1 MTLILETPK
10 SDIHRCPACGAQCA
24 VERDLMALARDAGQR
39 IRVACHKCDEVFQP
53 LNDNVST
60 DILPGAA
67 QPSRPN
73 PNPRVGVCSTCGGS
87 FSVPPLAA
95 GEAVMVE
102 CPHCR
107 HLMQPDEVGHADV
120 MDEFAG
126 IMQPPSKL
134 QKRAGTVLALLLA
147 GALLAGFAAMAIFK
161 ITPMPTPFG
170 LDAVSAPHFAVTE
183 ARFDSALDG
192 ADGAILVTVGF
203 ANLGTAPARRSGSS
217 SVFWTPPANPSSHG
231 RSPSAKRRAGG
242 RDADSQNVGNAGR
255 VIAIS
260 PYPCRRRT
268 EGLAPVR
275 NDLVARLLRLVIE
288 NFRRKAGARMSR
300 PVASSSRR
308 MMFGDHSLGPY
319 RAAPSLK
326 ISIIFGEIS
335 SGTPARSA
343 SSWNRLMSLMTRSI
357 VKLMSRLPF
366 RITWLSVSWTKE
378 FPDEM
383 RIAS

>member
-126 IMQPPSKL
+126 IMQPPFET
-134 QKRAGTVLALLLA
+134 A
-147 GALLAGFAAMAIFK
+147 
-161 ITPMPTPFG
+161 
-170 LDAVSAPHFAVTE
+170 E
-183 ARFDSALDG
+183 ARRHRPGIASC
-192 ADGAILVTVGF
+192 
-203 ANLGTAPARRSGSS
+203 
-217 SVFWTPPANPSSHG
+217 
-231 RSPSAKRRAGG
+231 RRA
-242 RDADSQNVGNAGR
+242 
-255 VIAIS
+255 
-260 PYPCRRRT
+260 
-268 EGLAPVR
+268 
-275 NDLVARLLRLVIE
+275 
-288 NFRRKAGARMSR
+288 
-300 PVASSSRR
+300 SRR
-308 MMFGDHSLGPY
+308 LCRHGDFQDNANANAV
-319 RAAPSLK
+319 RA
-326 ISIIFGEIS
+326 
-335 SGTPARSA
+335 
-343 SSWNRLMSLMTRSI
+343 
-357 VKLMSRLPF
+357 
-366 RITWLSVSWTKE
+366 
-378 FPDEM
+378 
-383 RIAS
+383 

>member
-161 ITPMPTPFG
+161 VTPMPTPFG

-183 ARFDSALDG
+183 ARFDAALDG

-203 ANLGTAPARRSGSS
+203 ANLGTAPGAPERVVVSLLDASGA
-217 SVFWTPPANPSSHG
+217 P
-231 RSPSAKRRAGG
+231 
-242 RDADSQNVGNAGR
+242 
-255 VIAIS
+255 VITRPIAVREA
-260 PYPCRRRT
+260 P
-268 EGLAPVR
+268 LAPGDKRVLTAR
-275 NDLVARLLRLVIE
+275 MAVKPDRIRDIAVSLVAAE
-288 NFRRKAGARMSR
+288 TGN
-300 PVASSSRR
+300 
-308 MMFGDHSLGPY
+308 
-319 RAAPSLK
+319 
-326 ISIIFGEIS
+326 
-335 SGTPARSA
+335 
-343 SSWNRLMSLMTRSI
+343 
-357 VKLMSRLPF
+357 
-366 RITWLSVSWTKE
+366 
-378 FPDEM
+378 
-383 RIAS
+383 